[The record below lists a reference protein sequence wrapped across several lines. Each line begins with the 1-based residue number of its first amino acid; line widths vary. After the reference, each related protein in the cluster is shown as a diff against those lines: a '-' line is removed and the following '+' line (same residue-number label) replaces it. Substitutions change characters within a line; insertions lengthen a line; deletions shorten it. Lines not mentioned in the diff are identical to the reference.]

1 MSRFRLGLLTL
12 TVSLTLSACG
22 ARGGHAPQ
30 PFPVGR
36 PADGPD
42 AAPRAGAP
50 TAVTATALSLQ
61 GTPYVWGGTTPRG
74 FDCSGFTRYVY
85 AQHGISLPRT
95 ARRQYR
101 IGNAVAARDIRPG
114 DLVFFSTIAPGPSH
128 VGLAIGH
135 GRFVHAPA
143 ERAAVRVESLS
154 ARYWQRRYLGARRI
168 PSAPKRLAPRRFGP
182 SPPLQDLAPQ
192 HFAPLRPA
200 AQAPGPVGQP

>member
-12 TVSLTLSACG
+12 TVSLALSACG
-22 ARGGHAPQ
+22 ARGGHAPR

-36 PADGPD
+36 PADGADVVPH
-42 AAPRAGAP
+42 AGAP
-50 TAVTATALSLQ
+50 ESLAATALALQ

-95 ARRQYR
+95 ARHQYR
-101 IGNAVAARDIRPG
+101 IGDAVAERNIRPG
-114 DLVFFSTIAPGPSH
+114 DLVFFSTSAPGPSH
-128 VGLAIGH
+128 VGLAIGD
-135 GRFVHAPA
+135 GRFVHAPT

-168 PSAPKRLAPRRFGP
+168 AS
-182 SPPLQDLAPQ
+182 
-192 HFAPLRPA
+192 
-200 AQAPGPVGQP
+200 PVGRP